1 MLMKATLAVLAELI
15 KEDAAL
21 KLAQGSVLLLS
32 ITLVFLRLSVLYVSF
47 LLVTTRNQS

>member
-1 MLMKATLAVLAELI
+1 MKAPLTVLAELI

-32 ITLVFLRLSVLYVSF
+32 VTLVFFRPSVLHLSF
-47 LLVTTRNQS
+47 LLLITQEAV